1 MMQCFSWKKKKKEKI
16 NWLRQKIATQM
27 ARCVYNN
34 PLQDA
39 FCFVYV
45 KQVRK

>member
-1 MMQCFSWKKKKKEKI
+1 
-16 NWLRQKIATQM
+16 M
-27 ARCVYNN
+27 AHCVYNN

-45 KQVRK
+45 KQVSFHENLLNIKHREMICD